1 MGPVSIVVSAADQR
15 VLVLRNG
22 VEIGRAR
29 LRVANPSVAFGTKAF
44 VLQASDPV
52 APAGVD
58 SPTGMR
64 WVGIALP
71 GSSIAGQELDDRAG
85 VSAPADF
92 ITHVFA
98 ILEPGATLYVT
109 DHSVLESA
117 GTPLN
122 VLNADPPPST

>member
-1 MGPVSIVVSAADQR
+1 
-15 VLVLRNG
+15 
-22 VEIGRAR
+22 
-29 LRVANPSVAFGTKAF
+29 
-44 VLQASDPV
+44 
-52 APAGVD
+52 
-58 SPTGMR
+58 
-64 WVGIALP
+64 
-71 GSSIAGQELDDRAG
+71 